1 MDIWI
6 RFWTAVWLGWSIL
19 ARHAIDLILCTGP
32 YAKKPRPKPAKAK
45 EGEAQPG
52 EAQPG
57 EASAKAGRL
66 DGDEEADDSDSS
78 VGARLIL
85 LGVTCGIVY
94 GLPWTGYIL
103 TAAAIAWILTAL
115 VLGYIATKP
124 PEQEGEQQEQEE
136 LADSDQEQEPD
147 EATEEPPADTRHPSE
162 LLPLGHVATLLAEAY
177 TEGSGVHLATLAERL
192 SGTPLMGL
200 PATPWKTAD
209 VRALLT
215 RHGVRVRPGV
225 RVPPVGGREGVH
237 RQDFPPLPPPPSE
250 PPVVGVVAP
259 GQSNNNNG
267 NAPRYSFEVVDD
279 PVNPARARVHFPG
292 R

>member
-45 EGEAQPG
+45 EG

-103 TAAAIAWILTAL
+103 TAAAIAWTLTAL
-115 VLGYIATKP
+115 VLGYIATM
-124 PEQEGEQQEQEE
+124 PEDEQQEHEE
-136 LADSDQEQEPD
+136 PAHDDQEQEPG
-147 EATEEPPADTRHPSE
+147 ETAEESPADTRHPSE
-162 LLPLGHVATLLAEAY
+162 LLPLGHVAVLLAEAY
-177 TEGSGVHLATLAERL
+177 TEGSGVHLAHLAERL

-200 PATPWKTAD
+200 PATRWETRD

-215 RHGVRVRPGV
+215 RHGIRVKAGV
-225 RVPPVGGREGVH
+225 RVPPLGVREGVH
-237 RQDFPPLPPPPSE
+237 QKDFPPLPPPPLGE
-250 PPVVGVVAP
+250 PTVGVVVP
-259 GQSNNNNG
+259 GQSNNNNPG
-267 NAPRYSFEVVDD
+267 NTGPAYPFEVVDD
-279 PVNPARARVHFPG
+279 PTNPARATVRFTARRGH
-292 R
+292 